1 MTQSGRIPDTHAE
14 AWALLPFLANGRI
27 VSEDREWVELHVHS
41 CEECRREL
49 DDQRLLVKHMRESDV
64 PFDSSEHRSF
74 SKLWTRIEAAEAA
87 MPPEQD
93 LPVHETSAAPRRNVR
108 WLAAAV
114 VVQAIGLALLG
125 VTTLNNSEVP
135 AGEFRTVT
143 STEMRH
149 VGPAVRLVFTSDASM
164 ADVTEILGRH
174 QLEMVAGPRGAG
186 VFTAALPAQ
195 TDGASAETIAAALR
209 RNPHV
214 QFAEPVTP

>member
-27 VSEDREWVELHVHS
+27 AAEDREWVELHVHS
-41 CEECRREL
+41 CEECRFEL
-49 DDQRLLVKHMRESDV
+49 DDQRSLVNHMRASDV
-64 PFDSSEHRSF
+64 AFDSSEHRSF

-87 MPPEQD
+87 MPPQQD
-93 LPVHETSAAPRRNVR
+93 PAIRETAAAPRRNVR

-125 VTTLNNSEVP
+125 VTALNNSEVS

-143 STEMRH
+143 SSEIRH
-149 VGPAVRLVFTSDASM
+149 VGPSVRLVFTADASV
-164 ADVTEILGRH
+164 ADVTEILARH

-195 TDGASAETIAAALR
+195 TDNASAETIAAALR
-209 RNPHV
+209 RNPQV
-214 QFAEPVTP
+214 QFAEPVTQ

>member
-27 VSEDREWVELHVHS
+27 APEDREWVELHVHS
-41 CEECRREL
+41 CDECRCEL
-49 DDQRLLVKHMRESDV
+49 DDQRSLVNHMRASDV
-64 PFDSSEHRSF
+64 PFDASEHRSF

-87 MPPEQD
+87 TPPEQD
-93 LPVHETSAAPRRNVR
+93 LAVREIPATPRRNVR

-125 VTTLNNSEVP
+125 VTALNNSED
-135 AGEFRTVT
+135 FRTVT
-143 STEMRH
+143 SSEMRH
-149 VGPAVRLVFTSDASM
+149 AGPAVRLVFTADASI

-195 TDGASAETIAAALR
+195 TDGAAAETIAAALR

>member
-27 VSEDREWVELHVHS
+27 APEDREWVELHVQS
-41 CEECRREL
+41 CEECRFEL
-49 DDQRLLVKHMRESDV
+49 DDQRSLVNHMRASDV
-64 PFDSSEHRSF
+64 AFDSSEHRSF

-87 MPPEQD
+87 MPPQQD
-93 LPVHETSAAPRRNVR
+93 PAIRETAAAPRRNVR

-125 VTTLNNSEVP
+125 VTALNNSEVS

-143 STEMRH
+143 SSEIRH
-149 VGPAVRLVFTSDASM
+149 VGPAVRLVFTADASM

-195 TDGASAETIAAALR
+195 TDDASAETIAAALR

-214 QFAEPVTP
+214 QFAEPVTQ

>member
-27 VSEDREWVELHVHS
+27 APEDREWVELHVHS
-41 CEECRREL
+41 CDECRCEL
-49 DDQRLLVKHMRESDV
+49 DDQRSLVNHMRASDV
-64 PFDSSEHRSF
+64 PFDTSEHRSF

-87 MPPEQD
+87 LPPEQD
-93 LPVHETSAAPRRNVR
+93 LAVRETPAAPRRNVR

-114 VVQAIGLALLG
+114 VVQAVGLALLG
-125 VTTLNNSEVP
+125 VTALNSSED
-135 AGEFRTVT
+135 FRTVT
-143 STEMRH
+143 SSEMRH
-149 VGPAVRLVFTSDASM
+149 AGPAVRLVFTADASI

-195 TDGASAETIAAALR
+195 RDGAAAETIAAALR